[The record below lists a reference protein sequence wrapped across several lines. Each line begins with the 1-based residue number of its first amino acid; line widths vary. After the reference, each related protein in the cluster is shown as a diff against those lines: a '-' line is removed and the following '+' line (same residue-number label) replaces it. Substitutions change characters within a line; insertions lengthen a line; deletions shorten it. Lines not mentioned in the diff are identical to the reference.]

1 MFLRV
6 TFRPTRLVKVFAAEY
21 GSVNVFARG
30 GYFERAVF
38 AIIGSVKSIGYR
50 YLIETFKLN
59 VCELQSRAHLTNK
72 SVHEVRR
79 LFAKNSRGRLSAAK
93 RHFFAEL
100 TGEEVGALEQIVCP
114 SGANE

>member
-1 MFLRV
+1 MSF
-6 TFRPTRLVKVFAAEY
+6 
-21 GSVNVFARG
+21 VNVFAGG

-38 AIIGSVKSIGYR
+38 VIISGVKSIGYLC
-50 YLIETFKLN
+50 LIETFKLN

-93 RHFFAEL
+93 CRFFAEL
-100 TGEEVGALEQIVCP
+100 TDEEVGALEQIVCP